1 MVGTNPNME
10 YDTLVDEINFKQFIR
25 LIISY
30 VRLILKRW
38 YVVLFFSLLLGGIKY
53 HFIGNIKP
61 TYPARVKVLVK
72 LHEGLKENKQT
83 VKVFGQMISSR
94 KLLSDVLLK
103 EVQDSGKNKF
113 LINIYLKN
121 YFNLKPEE
129 LDKDIPSGFIFKH
142 QKVEKFTSEERMVLN
157 KVLDKLS
164 TPNSDFSDGF
174 VSISIEEELGFI
186 TINLA
191 TVSESLS
198 ILLLDELYKEVKT
211 VLNNYITFSSGTTYN
226 NFAKDTDSLSIIY
239 KEAYYK
245 LNQYR
250 DRRERELQKEKPS
263 SSTVKSLA
271 RKIYKLEVK
280 AELAKEEYLV
290 AVEQLKLAKSEM
302 DQGSLLLHELE
313 HTISPIDPYAPNAKK
328 MSIKNAIFGMIL
340 GILIVI
346 LHRIFMNLYKELS

>member
-10 YDTLVDEINFKQFIR
+10 YDTLADEINFKQFLR
-25 LIISY
+25 LIVSY

-38 YVVLFFSLLLGGIKY
+38 YVVLLFSLLLGGIKY
-53 HFIGNIKP
+53 QSINKIKP
-61 TYPARVKVLVK
+61 TYPAKIKVLVK

-94 KLLSDVLLK
+94 KLLTDVLLK
-103 EVQDSGKNKF
+103 EVPDSGKNE
-113 LINIYLKN
+113 LLVNVYLKN
-121 YFNLKPEE
+121 YYNVKPDE
-129 LDKDIPSGFIFKH
+129 LDEDIPNGFLFKH
-142 QKVEKFTSEERMVLN
+142 QKVEKFTQDERLVLN
-157 KVLDKLS
+157 KVLAKMS
-164 TPNSDFSDGF
+164 TPSSDFSDGF
-174 VSISIEEELGFI
+174 VSISIEEDLGFI

-191 TVSESLS
+191 TVSEKLS

-226 NFAKDTDSLSIIY
+226 NFAKDSDSLSVIY

-250 DRRERELQKEKPS
+250 DRRERELLKEKPS
-263 SSTVKSLA
+263 SSVVKSLA

-290 AVEQLKLAKSEM
+290 AIEQLKLAKSEM

-313 HTISPIDPYAPNAKK
+313 HTISPIEPYAPDAQK
-328 MSIKNAIFGMIL
+328 MSIKNAIFGAVL
-340 GILIVI
+340 GMLII
-346 LHRIFMNLYKELS
+346 IMFRIFMNLYREIS